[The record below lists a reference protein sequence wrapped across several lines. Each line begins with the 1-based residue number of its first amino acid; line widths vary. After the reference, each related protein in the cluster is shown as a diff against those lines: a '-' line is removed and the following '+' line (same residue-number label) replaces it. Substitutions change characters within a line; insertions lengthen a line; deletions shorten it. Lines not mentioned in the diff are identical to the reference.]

1 MILGIM
7 LFFSFAVAPIIF
19 KVLKEKDARR
29 FVRTIFPYYYC
40 INLILVSFV
49 CIFLFYKDFIN
60 FDFYL
65 LISVAILFAISLS
78 LVCLLTLILVFLVP
92 KFEYI
97 KIRLMSFLDTST
109 GNNYQADRAS
119 DAISSGGF
127 FGKGIGRLAGG

>member
-1 MILGIM
+1 MQIEIILPSIVLGIM

-40 INLILVSFV
+40 INLILVSLV

-65 LISVAILFAISLS
+65 LLSIAILFAISLFVLMPMINNARDQKKES
-78 LVCLLTLILVFLVP
+78 KFKYLHAVSVIINFLQIFILLYVLL
-92 KFEYI
+92 
-97 KIRLMSFLDTST
+97 
-109 GNNYQADRAS
+109 
-119 DAISSGGF
+119 
-127 FGKGIGRLAGG
+127 

>member
-1 MILGIM
+1 MQIEIILPSIILGIM

-40 INLILVSFV
+40 INLILVSLV

-65 LISVAILFAISLS
+65 LLSIAILFAISLFVLMPMINNARDQKKENKFKYLHAAS
-78 LVCLLTLILVFLVP
+78 VVINFLQIFILLYVLL
-92 KFEYI
+92 
-97 KIRLMSFLDTST
+97 
-109 GNNYQADRAS
+109 
-119 DAISSGGF
+119 
-127 FGKGIGRLAGG
+127 